1 MILTARRSPLA
12 AIVLV
17 VALVAM
23 ACGTNNSSGNAGASG
38 APASAGGSQAA
49 GSEAAGS
56 GAASPAANLSGDL
69 TVWAM
74 GNEGTKLT
82 TLADA
87 FMKANPGVKVSVTP
101 VDWGQA
107 VTKLQTAIAGGTTPD
122 VSQMGTDMM
131 GQFGANGTFDPV
143 PADIDP
149 SAFFQSAWNTN
160 MVGGAAV
167 GVPWYV
173 ETRLLYYRTDIAT
186 KAGITAAPA
195 TWDDLAAMAKA
206 MKDQGGA
213 KWGISLG
220 TKNWQEYFPF
230 LWQNGGDVVDA
241 SGNPTLNS
249 PQAVEALTFYDSFFK
264 DGLTPKSVPEGF
276 DITPAFVKGDNPMF
290 FSGPWHLGLIKDA
303 GGAGFTGK
311 WAIAPMP
318 KKTTATSFLG
328 GSNMVVF
335 KASQNKDAAWAFVK
349 FVADPKTQA
358 LWYSTV
364 TDLPA
369 VQAAWQD
376 PSVASD
382 PNVKM
387 FGDQLKDTKA
397 QPVSAT
403 WSELSSAIN
412 DVLEKMTT
420 GGMEPQ
426 AAADEMQKQA
436 ESIGTK

>member
-1 MILTARRSPLA
+1 MIRIAHRSPLA
-12 AIVLV
+12 AI
-17 VALVAM
+17 ALVAVLIVT
-23 ACGTNNSSGNAGASG
+23 ACGTNTGSSSAGAGSPSAVTSG
-38 APASAGGSQAA
+38 APASGGS
-49 GSEAAGS
+49 
-56 GAASPAANLSGDL
+56 SPAADVSGDL

-87 FMKANPGVKVSVTP
+87 FMAKYPNVKVSVTP

-131 GQFGANGTFDPV
+131 GQFGVNNTFDPV
-143 PADIDP
+143 PSDIDP
-149 SAFFQSAWNTN
+149 SSFFEGAWNTN
-160 MVGGAAV
+160 VVDGAAV

-173 ETRLLYYRTDIAT
+173 ETRLLYYRKDIAE
-186 KAGITAAPA
+186 KAGIMSPPA
-195 TWDDLAAMAKA
+195 TWDDLKTMAKA
-206 MKDQGGA
+206 MQEKGGA

-230 LWQNGGDVVDA
+230 LWSNGGDVVDA

-249 PQAVEALTFYDSFFK
+249 PQAVEALTFYESFFT

-303 GGAGFTGK
+303 GGADFEGK

-318 KKTTATSFLG
+318 KKVTATSFVG

-335 KASQNKDAAWAFVK
+335 SASKNKPAAWAFVK
-349 FVADPKTQA
+349 FVSDPATQA
-358 LWYSTV
+358 LWYKTV

-369 VQAAWQD
+369 VKAGWD
-376 PSVASD
+376 ETDVKSD
-382 PNVKM
+382 PNVAL
-387 FGDQLKDTKA
+387 FGQQLQDTKA

-403 WSELSSAIN
+403 WSELSAAIN
-412 DVLEKMTT
+412 DTLEKMTT
-420 GGMEPQ
+420 GGMAPQ
-426 AAADEMQKQA
+426 AAADEMQQQA
-436 ESIGTK
+436 ETIGTK

>member
-1 MILTARRSPLA
+1 MIRTAHRSPLA
-12 AIVLV
+12 AI
-17 VALVAM
+17 ALVAVLIVT
-23 ACGTNNSSGNAGASG
+23 ACGTNTGSSSAGASSPSAVTSG
-38 APASAGGSQAA
+38 APASGGS
-49 GSEAAGS
+49 
-56 GAASPAANLSGDL
+56 SPAADVSGDL

-87 FMKANPGVKVSVTP
+87 FMAKYPNVKVSVTP

-131 GQFGANGTFDPV
+131 GQFGVNNTFDPV
-143 PADIDP
+143 PSDIDP
-149 SAFFQSAWNTN
+149 SSFFEGAWNTN
-160 MVGGAAV
+160 VVDGAAV

-173 ETRLLYYRTDIAT
+173 ETRLLYYRKDIAE
-186 KAGITAAPA
+186 KAGIMSPPA
-195 TWDDLAAMAKA
+195 TWDDLKTMAKA
-206 MKDQGGA
+206 MQEKGGA

-230 LWQNGGDVVDA
+230 LWSNGGDVVDA

-249 PQAVEALTFYDSFFK
+249 PQAVEALTFYDSFFT

-303 GGAGFTGK
+303 GGADFEGK

-318 KKTTATSFLG
+318 KKVSATSFVG

-335 KASQNKDAAWAFVK
+335 SASKNKPAAWAFVK
-349 FVADPKTQA
+349 FVSDPATQA
-358 LWYSTV
+358 LWYKTV

-369 VQAAWQD
+369 VKAGWD
-376 PSVASD
+376 ETDVKSD
-382 PNVKM
+382 PNVAL
-387 FGDQLKDTKA
+387 FGQQLQDTKA

-403 WSELSSAIN
+403 WSELSAAIN
-412 DVLEKMTT
+412 DTLEKMTT
-420 GGMEPQ
+420 GGMAPQ
-426 AAADEMQKQA
+426 AAADEMQQQA
-436 ESIGTK
+436 ETIGTK